1 MLESGASN
9 QGLASKRRLR
19 QNRHMAGDGANGAPP
34 AGDGVEL
41 KVTLGTNQVDEALA
55 AFDLDTEVAERRRI
69 WFCEQLGGH
78 GGPGM
83 LPLLAR
89 GIILRV
95 RKRADHADDSTLKL
109 RGPEGCLDPELWHR
123 RTGGFG
129 DLARVEGDW
138 AGDHHLVSASLDAEV
153 EGGRIDEVVAER
165 PHQVRRLL
173 SDDQEALAGEWLLG
187 LDRLTLLGPIQAR
200 KWDRGAGGLPNNVA
214 AELWEVD
221 ERLRFLELSMR
232 EEEDPLGE
240 QLRLEESIRS
250 RGLQLAQEQ
259 EPKTTT
265 VLAHFAAAE
274 AARPH

>member
-1 MLESGASN
+1 MH
-9 QGLASKRRLR
+9 RLR
-19 QNRHMAGDGANGAPP
+19 ENSDMAIDGTNAVPP
-34 AGDGVEL
+34 GVEGVEL
-41 KVTLGTNQVDEALA
+41 KVTLGADQVDAALA
-55 AFDLDTEVAERRRI
+55 AFGLDTEAAERRRI

-78 GGPGM
+78 GGPDT

-123 RTGGFG
+123 RTGEFG

-165 PHQVRRLL
+165 PHQARRLL

-187 LDRLTLLGPIQAR
+187 VDRLTLLGPVRAW
-200 KWDRGAGGLPNNVA
+200 KWDPGAGGLANKVA

-232 EEEDPLGE
+232 EEEDPLSE
-240 QLRLEESIRS
+240 QRRLEETVRS
-250 RGLQLAQEQ
+250 HSLHLGQQQ
-259 EPKTTT
+259 EPKTSI

-274 AARPH
+274 AARPP